1 MREKIF
7 FQAKT
12 TLHGNVNRDR
22 KCQNKEGQKKLH
34 SFFDSKKKMKVPK
47 ENASKRTES
56 NKTKA
61 LKRKETN
68 ENVSTSKENKDN
80 IINNKETKDKA
91 FDSEANDKVSKS
103 EENIKRH
110 FSESDTDESDS
121 PKKKKTN
128 SNKFKGAFLSK
139 ARFNSEWCKEWPFI
153 QPCK

>member
-1 MREKIF
+1 MDTHDQCKISRIVTKSFCTMREKIF

-61 LKRKETN
+61 LKRKKLMKMYQQ
-68 ENVSTSKENKDN
+68 VRK
-80 IINNKETKDKA
+80 
-91 FDSEANDKVSKS
+91 
-103 EENIKRH
+103 IKI
-110 FSESDTDESDS
+110 T
-121 PKKKKTN
+121 
-128 SNKFKGAFLSK
+128 
-139 ARFNSEWCKEWPFI
+139 
-153 QPCK
+153 